1 MWPPVHHSS
10 AHHPY
15 LCNGRYLI
23 STLGTVPP
31 SATNTMLPGYSGYN
45 TLAEASHIT
54 YKVDDDVLQCDT
66 EYIYT
71 KGKIAPPPVI
81 QLDNRYLHY
90 ISFIGKIE
98 AGFEESKCKCESTN
112 KVNVHLMESIIS
124 INI

>member
-1 MWPPVHHSS
+1 M
-10 AHHPY
+10 
-15 LCNGRYLI
+15 N
-23 STLGTVPP
+23 TVPP
-31 SATNTMLPGYSGYN
+31 SATNTLLPGYSGYN

-81 QLDNRYLHY
+81 QLDNGYLHYSYLVSY